1 MIMGSIESIGVAY
14 TRTQKFIL
22 YESFHTVMIAIVVFL
37 LFMKLFDEYQKNIAS
52 NNGRID
58 LGTYWVQIRMM
69 VIVCFISTSSGM
81 IFNLVEHVF
90 IELQDNLINGMGG
103 DIANKSLETMI
114 EMVKQKVLIVDELEE
129 QDMTKDIPFVTG
141 WIFKCLSAIVMSVG
155 VFLFKYTYTFFI
167 LGRYMWL
174 LMLELVAPVAIVLMI
189 HENTR
194 SYFYNWLRNM
204 LICYLLIPMFL
215 LADKFS
221 NEVANFF
228 MEGKETA
235 GQVTVLLVVCV
246 GVWVKVKMF
255 AIVRSKA
262 SQLI

>member
-1 MIMGSIESIGVAY
+1 MGSIEAIGVAY
-14 TRTQKFIL
+14 SRTKEFIL
-22 YESFHTVMIAIVVFL
+22 YESFHTIMIAIVVFL

-69 VIVCFISTSSGM
+69 VIVCFISSSSGM
-81 IFNLVEHVF
+81 IFNLVETVF
-90 IELQDNLINGMGG
+90 MELQDNLINGMGG
-103 DIANKSLETMI
+103 DTADKSIKTMT
-114 EMVKQKVLIVDELEE
+114 EMVKQQVLAVQAKEAEGLT
-129 QDMTKDIPFVTG
+129 MDIPFVTD
-141 WIFKCLSAIVMSVG
+141 WIFKGLSAIVMSVG

-174 LMLELVAPVAIVLMI
+174 LMLELIAPVAIVLMI
-189 HENTR
+189 HESTR

-204 LICYLLIPMFL
+204 LICYMLIPMFL

-221 NEVANFF
+221 NQVATFF
-228 MEGKETA
+228 MEGQEAA

-246 GVWVKVKMF
+246 GVWVKIKMF